1 MAVTVKNLTI
11 AKQTGSNSHYAS
23 WSFDGGT
30 IAPST
35 SVKVGDLVSIKA
47 GATYYNGV
55 AIPSWVM
62 SDRWYIIQVNGDRA
76 VLGKNAGGTHNI
88 MSPINVNN
96 LIGGSSSSSST
107 VSSSTLDHYEVKW
120 NYDSGDGIW
129 FDGTSSQTTE
139 THDTYNAP
147 DNAKVIMVSV
157 TPVAKTQKVNN
168 TDMPYWE
175 GTKAQKTHAVSTDLP
190 ETPSAPSV
198 EIDQYKLTAS
208 LENISDAR
216 TDKIQFQVYNG
227 NKLVNT
233 GTAVVET
240 CRASFSCTVSAGGEY
255 RVRCRAID
263 ICWNSEIPSESW
275 SPFSSS
281 IKAVPST
288 PDSITVCKASS
299 KSSVYLEW
307 TIVDSAK
314 TYDIEYTTEKR
325 YFDGSD
331 QTTKITGIEFNHY
344 EKTGLEPGDEYFF
357 RVRAVNDNGESPWS
371 EIKSVVV
378 GKEPA
383 APTTWSSTT
392 TAITG
397 EPITLYWVHNAE
409 DNSSQTYAELELKV
423 NGVTETKTIKN
434 NRDDDEKDKISS
446 YSINTIKI
454 YEVTKSGDT
463 YTRTSNILYVEP
475 ANSTELGVTTT
486 TGETVYS
493 YVDSDGSTV
502 KYYCKHSSVYSVGAH
517 IEWRIRTAGVTKLY
531 GDWSITRTIDIYA
544 PPTLILNVIDGDG
557 NVINPDDPVTTFPF
571 YIYGLAGPNTQAPIG
586 YHLTV
591 SPNSTYETVD
601 SVGNKKIIVS
611 GSPVYSKYFD
621 INEPLMVELSANN
634 IDLENDVEYTVTC
647 VVSMNSGLTKKSTA
661 TFTVNWSDVT
671 YDPNAGIAIDK
682 ETFVAYIK
690 PYCRDNDGV
699 LVEDVLLSV
708 YRREFDGGFTELAKG
723 LDNTKNVVITDP
735 HPSLD
740 YARYRIVATT
750 KSTGAVSFNDLPGYP
765 VNGIAAIIQW
775 DEEWTEFD
783 SSTGDRLM
791 NQPWTGSML
800 KLPYNIDVSDSH
812 NSDVS
817 LIKYIGRSHPIG
829 YYGTQRGETS
839 NWNMEIPKSD
849 TETLYALRRLAIWMG
864 NAYVRE
870 PSGSGYWASVKVSF
884 SQKHCVLTIP
894 ITLSITRVE
903 GGA

>member
-11 AKQTGSNSHYAS
+11 AKQTGSNLHYAS

-35 SVKVGDLVSIKA
+35 SIKAGDLVSIKA

-62 SDRWYIIQVNGDRA
+62 NDRWYIVQVNGNRA
-76 VLGKNAGGTHNI
+76 VLGKNASGSHNI

-96 LIGGSSSSSST
+96 LTGGSSSSSSG

-120 NYDSGDGIW
+120 HYDSGDGVW
-129 FDGTSSQTTE
+129 FEGSSSTTTE
-139 THDTYNAP
+139 THATYNAP
-147 DNAKVIMVSV
+147 DNSNFISVSV

-175 GTKAQKTHAVSTDLP
+175 GAKAQKMYAIAADPPADPS
-190 ETPSAPSV
+190 TPSAT
-198 EIDQYKLTAS
+198 IDQYKLTAS

-233 GTAVVET
+233 ATVVVET

-255 RVRCRAID
+255 RVRCRAIN
-263 ICWNSEIPSESW
+263 INGSSEIPSGW
-275 SPFSSS
+275 SSFSNS

-299 KSSVYLEW
+299 ETSVYLEW
-307 TIVDSAK
+307 TAVDSAE
-314 TYDIEYTTEKR
+314 TYDVEYTTEKR

-331 QTTKITGIEFNHY
+331 QTTKVTGIEFNHY
-344 EKTGLEPGDEYFF
+344 EKTGLESGDEYFF
-357 RVRAVNDNGESPWS
+357 RVRAVNGNGESPWS
-371 EIKSVVV
+371 EIKSVVI
-378 GKEPA
+378 GKKPA

-397 EPITLYWVHNAE
+397 ETIILYWVHNAE
-409 DNSSQTYAELELKV
+409 DNSSQTYAELELTV
-423 NGVTETKTIKN
+423 NGTTETRTIKN
-434 NRDDDEKDKISS
+434 NRDNDEKDKTSS
-446 YSINTIKI
+446 YSINTVTF

-475 ANSTELGVTTT
+475 TNSTELSATVA

-493 YVDSDGSTV
+493 YVDSDGAT
-502 KYYCKHSSVYSVGAH
+502 KYYCKRSSVYSEGAQ
-517 IEWRIRTAGVTKLY
+517 IKWRVRTAGITKQY
-531 GDWSITRTIDIYA
+531 GDWSIQRTIDVYA
-544 PPTLILNVIDGDG
+544 PPTLVLNVIDGDG
-557 NVINPDDPVTTFPF
+557 DVINTITTFPF
-571 YIYGLAGPNTQAPIG
+571 YISGLAGPNTQAPIG
-586 YHLTV
+586 YHLTI
-591 SPNSTYETVD
+591 SSNSTYETVD
-601 SVGNKKIIVS
+601 TVGNTKIIAS
-611 GSPVYSKYFD
+611 GNSIYSKYFD
-621 INEPLMVELSANN
+621 ISEPLMVELSANN
-634 IDLENDVEYTVTC
+634 IDLENGVEYTVTC
-647 VVSMNSGLTKKSTA
+647 VVSMNSGLTAESTA
-661 TFTVNWSDVT
+661 TFTVNWADAS
-671 YDPNAGIAIDK
+671 YDPNAGIAID
-682 ETFVAYIK
+682 EEAFVAYIR
-690 PYCRDNDGV
+690 PYCRDDDGA

-740 YARYRIVATT
+740 YARYRIVAIT
-750 KSTGAVSFNDLPGYP
+750 KTTGAVSFNDLPGYP
-765 VNGIAAIIQW
+765 VNGIAAIVQW

-783 SSTGDRLM
+783 SSIGGRLM
-791 NQPWTGSML
+791 EQPWTGSML

-812 NSDVS
+812 SSDVS
-817 LIKYIGRSHPIG
+817 LIEYIGRSHPIG

-839 NWNMEIPKSD
+839 NWSMEIPKSD
-849 TETLYALRRLAIWMG
+849 TDTLYALRRLAVWLG
-864 NAYVRE
+864 NVYVRE

-884 SQKHCVLTIP
+884 SQKHCELTIP

-903 GGA
+903 GGV